1 MPAACPLM
9 DLSQLWTEKYRPKTL
24 AEMAGQEYIVQRLQA
39 FVKAGSV
46 PHLLFAGPA
55 GTGKTTAS
63 ICIARE
69 LFGENWRSDFMET
82 NASDERGIDIIRT
95 KVKDF
100 ARTRPLSGKF
110 KIIFLDEC
118 DALTRDAQQALRR
131 TMETYTEVCRFILSA
146 NYSSKIIEPIQS
158 RCTVFRFAP
167 LKTETIGKVMRG
179 ITEKEG
185 LKIEEKALKAVVELS
200 EGDLRKSTNL
210 LQSAAAV
217 AGHSK
222 SITADMI
229 YNVASQAKPE
239 DMKKVLDLA
248 LKGSFLDARNQM
260 LDIMVEKG
268 LSGEDVVKTLHAIIP
283 ELNLDDKTKAMLLDK
298 VGEYEF
304 RIVEGANDHIQVS
317 ALLAQLA
324 FLGKK

>member
-1 MPAACPLM
+1 M
-9 DLSQLWTEKYRPKTL
+9 DLSQLWTEKYRPHTL
-24 AEMAGQEYIVQRLQA
+24 AQMAGQGYIVQRLEA
-39 FVKAGSV
+39 FIKTGSI

-95 KVKDF
+95 KIKDF

-131 TMETYTEVCRFILSA
+131 TMESYTEVCRFILSC

-167 LKTETIGKVMRG
+167 LPPNTVEKVVKAL
-179 ITEKEG
+179 IEAEG
-185 LKIEEKALKAVVELS
+185 LKIDDKAVKAVVELA

-210 LQSAAAV
+210 LQSAAAA
-217 AGHSK
+217 AGSGKH
-222 SITADMI
+222 ITADLL
-229 YNVASQAKPE
+229 YNVAAQAKPDE
-239 DMKKVLDLA
+239 MKRILDLA
-248 LKGSFLDARNQM
+248 LKGEFLEARNEV
-260 LDIMVEKG
+260 LGLMVDKG
-268 LSGEDVVKTLHAIIP
+268 LSGEDIVKAFHSLIP
-283 ELNLDDKTKAMLLDK
+283 GLSLDEKTRAMLLDK

-317 ALLAQLA
+317 ALLAQLSY
-324 FLGKK
+324 LGKK

>member
-1 MPAACPLM
+1 M
-9 DLSQLWTEKYRPKTL
+9 DLSQLWTEKYRPHTL
-24 AEMAGQEYIVQRLQA
+24 AEMAGQGYIVQRLEA
-39 FVKAGSV
+39 FVKAGSI

-95 KVKDF
+95 KIKDF
-100 ARTRPLSGKF
+100 ARTKPLSGKF

-131 TMETYTEVCRFILSA
+131 TMESYTEVCRFVLSC

-167 LKTETIGKVMRG
+167 LPPETVEKVVKR
-179 ITEKEG
+179 IIEAEG
-185 LKIEEKALKAVVELS
+185 LQIEDKAATAVVELA

-210 LQSAAAV
+210 LQSAAAI
-217 AGHSK
+217 AGDGKRVTS
-222 SITADMI
+222 DML

-239 DMKKVLDLA
+239 DMKHVLETA
-248 LKGSFLDARNQM
+248 LKGDYLRAREQM
-260 LDIMVEKG
+260 LSLMVDKG
-268 LSGEDVVKTLHAIIP
+268 LSGEDVVKAFHSLIP
-283 ELNLDDKTKAMLLDK
+283 GLGIDDKMKAFLLDK

-317 ALLAQLA
+317 ALLAQLSY
-324 FLGKK
+324 LVRK